1 MKKRLMQI
9 FGFLSSTV
17 GWMFICFTLAM
28 DYWRITPIGGHGGS
42 WVIKA
47 AWYWSNLWKDCFTDS
62 TAVSNCKDFGVLW
75 NVLPYIQGVR
85 GLLMIGMSLG
95 VVAAALSFLGL
106 ECTYIGGSDKTNDK
120 LLVAGAVFH
129 ILGGL
134 CVFSGYCF
142 YTNRIIMS
150 AYSFLQAQGNLR
162 YSIGPPVFL
171 GWVGSFLIISGA
183 VLYIISTYSKNR
195 LYSGY
200 YRPSHY
206 RSRGHAG
213 SRLSKVSQVTAEK
226 LPATDTVV

>member
-129 ILGGL
+129 ILGATRTGVLISLIPASFPGL

-142 YTNRIIMS
+142 YTNRIII
-150 AYSFLQAQGNLR
+150 

-183 VLYIISTYSKNR
+183 VLYIISVY
-195 LYSGY
+195 
-200 YRPSHY
+200 
-206 RSRGHAG
+206 
-213 SRLSKVSQVTAEK
+213 QVICPK
-226 LPATDTVV
+226 RHRK